1 MEQDKKR
8 KVLVKDDEY
17 KNKCIIKLP
26 KLKAIIV
33 ENILS
38 LLYLKDFTISELLVE
53 LQRSL
58 PYSSSS
64 SSSSSFSS
72 YKLFKKYLV
81 YLVDCELISYDGQRQ
96 VYTIEDN
103 GYDILIWISK
113 EKKRLMAE
121 GEDITITIERG
132 RV

>member
-8 KVLVKDDEY
+8 KDVVKNNEY
-17 KNKCIIKLP
+17 KNKFIIKLP
-26 KLKAIIV
+26 KLKMIIV
-33 ENILS
+33 ENILI
-38 LLYLKDFTISELLVE
+38 LLFLKDFTISELLVE
-53 LQRSL
+53 LQRRL

-64 SSSSSFSS
+64 PFSS
-72 YKLFKKYLV
+72 CKLFKKYLV
-81 YLVDCELISYDGQRQ
+81 DLVDCELISYDGQRQ

-121 GEDITITIERG
+121 GEDITITI
-132 RV
+132 

>member
-8 KVLVKDDEY
+8 KVVVKNNEY

-26 KLKAIIV
+26 KLKTIIV
-33 ENILS
+33 ENILL

-53 LQRSL
+53 LQRRLSC
-58 PYSSSS
+58 SSSS
-64 SSSSSFSS
+64 SC
-72 YKLFKKYLV
+72 KLFKKYLV
-81 YLVDCELISYDGQRQ
+81 YLADCELISYDGQRQ

-103 GYDILIWISK
+103 GRDILIWISK

-121 GEDITITIERG
+121 GEDITITIERVG
-132 RV
+132 V

>member
-58 PYSSSS
+58 PY

>member
-8 KVLVKDDEY
+8 KDVVKNNEY
-17 KNKCIIKLP
+17 KNKFIIKLP
-26 KLKAIIV
+26 KLKMIIV
-33 ENILS
+33 ENILI
-38 LLYLKDFTISELLVE
+38 LLFLKDFTISELLVE
-53 LQRSL
+53 LQRRL

-64 SSSSSFSS
+64 SSSSC
-72 YKLFKKYLV
+72 KLFKKYLV
-81 YLVDCELISYDGQRQ
+81 YLADCELISYDGQRQ

-103 GYDILIWISK
+103 GRDILIWISK

-132 RV
+132 AV

>member
-26 KLKAIIV
+26 KLKTIIV

-53 LQRSL
+53 LQRRL

-64 SSSSSFSS
+64 FSCSS
-72 YKLFKKYLV
+72 YKLLKKYLV

-121 GEDITITIERG
+121 GEDIIITIERG

>member
-8 KVLVKDDEY
+8 KVLVKNNEY

-26 KLKAIIV
+26 KLKTIIV
-33 ENILS
+33 ENILL

-53 LQRSL
+53 LQRRL

-64 SSSSSFSS
+64 SLFSS
-72 YKLFKKYLV
+72 CKLFKKYLV
-81 YLVDCELISYDGQRQ
+81 YLVDCELISYDGQSQ

-103 GYDILIWISK
+103 GRNILIWISK

-132 RV
+132 GV

>member
-26 KLKAIIV
+26 KLKVIIV

-53 LQRSL
+53 LQRRL
-58 PYSSSS
+58 PYSSA
-64 SSSSSFSS
+64 SSSSFSSSS

-121 GEDITITIERG
+121 GEDITITIERS

>member
-53 LQRSL
+53 FQRRL
-58 PYSSSS
+58 
-64 SSSSSFSS
+64 S
-72 YKLFKKYLV
+72 YP
-81 YLVDCELISYDGQRQ
+81 
-96 VYTIEDN
+96 
-103 GYDILIWISK
+103 
-113 EKKRLMAE
+113 
-121 GEDITITIERG
+121 
-132 RV
+132 

>member
-8 KVLVKDDEY
+8 KVVVKNNEY
-17 KNKCIIKLP
+17 KNRCILKLP
-26 KLKAIIV
+26 KLKTTIV
-33 ENILS
+33 ENILV

-53 LQRSL
+53 LQRRL

-64 SSSSSFSS
+64 SC
-72 YKLFKKYLV
+72 KLFKKYLV
-81 YLVDCELISYDGQRQ
+81 YLVDCDLISYDGQSQ

-103 GYDILIWISK
+103 GRDILIWISK

-132 RV
+132 GV

>member
-1 MEQDKKR
+1 MMEQDKKR
-8 KVLVKDDEY
+8 KVLVKNNEY

-58 PYSSSS
+58 PYSS

-121 GEDITITIERG
+121 GEDIIITIERG

>member
-64 SSSSSFSS
+64 SSSFSS

-81 YLVDCELISYDGQRQ
+81 YLVDCELISYDGQRH

-121 GEDITITIERG
+121 GEDIIITIERG